1 MLSCNAPVIFHV
13 AGQGREI
20 MGMIEWGE
28 KKIKNM
34 TFWDMGLTKLV
45 LILFGVITGAC
56 ISDFVK
62 QNIVI
67 FLVLFL
73 AGYLVVILRVIA
85 RK

>member
-1 MLSCNAPVIFHV
+1 
-13 AGQGREI
+13 